1 MGHKVLVTW
10 NSHPEHENRLFHHVR
25 EFVNRLSPLGLEL
38 TDAWYTVYGD
48 APQILLG
55 FVPRKDQDDQLQAI
69 VTSEEW
75 AKILVEFKDF
85 VTDYE
90 QRVVQA
96 TKRFQ
101 F

>member
-1 MGHKVLVTW
+1 M
-10 NSHPEHENRLFHHVR
+10 
-25 EFVNRLSPLGLEL
+25 GLEL

-55 FVPRKDQDDQLQAI
+55 FVPRKDQEERLQAI
-69 VTSEEW
+69 VTGEEW
-75 AKILVEFKDF
+75 TKILVEFKDY